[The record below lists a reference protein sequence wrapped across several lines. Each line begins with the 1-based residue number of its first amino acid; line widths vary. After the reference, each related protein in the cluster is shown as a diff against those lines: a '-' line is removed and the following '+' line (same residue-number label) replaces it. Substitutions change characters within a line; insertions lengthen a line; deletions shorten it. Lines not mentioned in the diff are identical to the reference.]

1 MKKHSHFYT
10 VREKATM
17 EPIYGGESVEEA
29 VAYYLQDP
37 LGYRISVSMWYG
49 EGEDI
54 YQTIEPIDVS
64 LLVMEARVVMAREM
78 AQ

>member
-1 MKKHSHFYT
+1 MKKSSHFYT
-10 VREKATM
+10 VREKATL

-29 VAYYLQDP
+29 VYYYLQDP

-54 YQTIEPIDVS
+54 YQVIEPIDVS

-78 AQ
+78 AR